1 MILSAIYNFNN
12 IVRNILLHMPID
24 ILSPICYNNNSERG
38 SEVMQVN
45 ATELIASLIEK
56 LEKLVRENERLKLEI
71 EQLKSK

>member
-1 MILSAIYNFNN
+1 MVSTLCVLPLV
-12 IVRNILLHMPID
+12 IVVSL
-24 ILSPICYNNNSERG
+24 CYNNNSERG